1 MLFYDARYMGHK
13 RTIRPNAKRLN
24 ALFMARDKMNWN
36 TFARKVKSCQRGFMG
51 EPEEIKPGRA
61 EFHEYPSPCICRKP
75 TKFLDVEKSYDQN
88 QTSPKVPI
96 APEVRSQYLY
106 NTDDQGAKSLQR
118 LNKTSTIGEPVSL
131 VEEKEDDDFL
141 AD

>member
-1 MLFYDARYMGHK
+1 MIRERYMGHK

-75 TKFLDVEKSYDQN
+75 TKFSDVEKSCDRN
-88 QTSPKVPI
+88 QTSQKVPI
-96 APEVRSQYLY
+96 APEVRSQYLH
-106 NTDDQGAKSLQR
+106 NTDDQGAKSLHR